1 MSNFVLETM
10 DSLNSG
16 EVIDSMTDIVACLN
30 TSDSIQRFL
39 LDIHCILQKVTYAD
53 NFYVVLFREDGS
65 LTFPYFHD
73 VKDDINPSD
82 LEALSLDEIA
92 HSLTAY
98 ALQSQS
104 VCNFKREQLH
114 QLVAQGRLKI
124 LGTVPKQW
132 LCFPLVNRNNFM
144 GAFIIQSY
152 RREDEYSGV
161 IVDVLYT
168 ISHVISSA
176 LDAFNNQQALVEANK
191 VLQNYQSELESK
203 VAERTQEL
211 ESSLSELQKEI
222 RTREALQQRLEHEA
236 LHDTLTGLTNRKFL
250 FRELNNLAE
259 RSKRGPVSVHILYLD
274 LDDFKPINDNF
285 GHHSGDIVLQDVA
298 QRIKRDLRS
307 YDVLCRLGGDEFV
320 VVLSEPLEKP
330 VLMQICSRLITCI
343 SSPIQL
349 EGGQQVQCGCSIGI
363 ANNTGVFSAEALLKC
378 ADSALY
384 SAKELGKNQ
393 AYFYDESEIR

>member
-1 MSNFVLETM
+1 MNEFLSETTEEAL
-10 DSLNSG
+10 DSG

-53 NFYVVLFREDGS
+53 NFYVVLYREDGS

-73 VKDDINPSD
+73 VKDDIDPED

-98 ALQSQS
+98 ALQSQN
-104 VCNFKREQLH
+104 VCNYTTEQLNEM
-114 QLVAQGRLKI
+114 VAEGRLNI
-124 LGTVPKQW
+124 IGTVPKQW

-161 IVDVLYT
+161 IVDVLFT

-176 LDAFNNQQALVEANK
+176 LDAFNNQQALVEANT
-191 VLQNYQSELESK
+191 VLQNYQGELEIK

-222 RTREALQQRLEHEA
+222 SIREALQQRLEHEA

-259 RSKRGPVSVHILYLD
+259 RSKRGSVTVHILYLD
-274 LDDFKPINDNF
+274 LDDFKPINDNY
-285 GHHSGDIVLQDVA
+285 GHHSGDIVLQEVA
-298 QRIKRDLRS
+298 KRIQGELRV

-320 VVLSEPLEKP
+320 VVLSDPLEKS
-330 VLMQICSRLITCI
+330 VLMQICSRLIACI

-349 EGGQQVQCGCSIGI
+349 EGGEKVQCGCSIGV
-363 ANNTGVFSAEALLKC
+363 ANNNGVFSAEALLKC

-384 SAKELGKNQ
+384 SSKELGKNQ
-393 AYFYDESEIR
+393 AYFYEQASI

>member
-1 MSNFVLETM
+1 MNEVVLEKM
-10 DSLNSG
+10 EALDST

-73 VKDDINPSD
+73 VKDDINPED
-82 LEALSLDEIA
+82 LEALSLEEIA
-92 HSLTAY
+92 QSLTAY

-104 VCNFKREQLH
+104 VCNYNSEQLH
-114 QLVAQGRLKI
+114 QLVAQGRLNI
-124 LGTVPKQW
+124 IGTVPKQW
-132 LCFPLVNRNNFM
+132 LCFPLVNRSNFM

-191 VLQNYQSELESK
+191 VLQNYQGELESK
-203 VAERTQEL
+203 VAERTKEL
-211 ESSLSELQKEI
+211 ESSLAELQKEI
-222 RTREALQQRLEHEA
+222 SMREALQQRLEHEA

-259 RSKRGPVSVHILYLD
+259 RSKRGSVTVHILYLD
-274 LDDFKPINDNF
+274 LDDFKPINDNY
-285 GHHSGDIVLQDVA
+285 GHHNGDIVLQEVA
-298 QRIKRDLRS
+298 CRIQNELRS

-320 VVLSEPLEKP
+320 VVLSDPIEKP
-330 VLMQICSRLITCI
+330 ALLQICSRLITCLC
-343 SSPIQL
+343 SPVRL
-349 EGGQQVQCGCSIGI
+349 EGGQEVQCGCSIGV
-363 ANNTGVFSAEALLKC
+363 ANNQGEFNAETLLKC

-384 SAKELGKNQ
+384 SSKELGKNQ
-393 AYFYDESEIR
+393 AYFYDGQAV